1 MRAPIASVSSK
12 AETGIPLVSAKTM
25 RPATSPVARNS
36 SIGDHAIASTSDLW
50 NLVARE
56 WCLSDGRSCAIPN
69 QIAKDADE
77 IATDCA
83 TDTAIVHLEEFL
95 FRVDDEFVIDAD
107 LN

>member
-1 MRAPIASVSSK
+1 
-12 AETGIPLVSAKTM
+12 M

-50 NLVARE
+50 NLVGRE

-69 QIAKDADE
+69 QIAEDADE

-83 TDTAIVHLEEFL
+83 TDTAVVHLEEFL
-95 FRVDDEFVIDAD
+95 FRVEDEFVIDAD